1 MSLFAE
7 LFHEMLQRDFG
18 HTIYSVFEQ
27 AWNLGLYDQQ
37 AEKEKTKNKEGAE
50 KKEKEKKEKKEKEK
64 DDEKEKEKKEN
75 EEKEKEKD
83 QAGDMQ
89 TINVKGDEPD
99 AIDDSRKRPRE
110 ETDQPDADG
119 EQTAT
124 KKPKPDDLQPISIPS
139 QTVSHLVIGI
149 QDAYL

>member
-37 AEKEKTKNKEGAE
+37 VEKEKTKNKEGAE
-50 KKEKEKKEKKEKEK
+50 KKEEKEE
-64 DDEKEKEKKEN
+64 EKED
-75 EEKEKEKD
+75 EKEKD

-110 ETDQPDADG
+110 ENDQPDADG

-124 KKPKPDDLQPISIPS
+124 KKSKPDDLQPINIPS
-139 QTVSHLVIGI
+139 QTVSHLVIAM